1 MWQSRYPS
9 NSPRLSQKLMLNQYI
24 HSPYQNPCR
33 KYLLS
38 QFCHFV
44 LAVQLNL
51 VLLQKIQGWKECHLF
66 LLQEILF
73 SPSVLQGVELARC
86 VHYCSP
92 LSTQVVPAHKAFLH
106 EDSLALSP
114 STLCCQ
120 PQLDSFHFHFL
131 QFSLQSQSY
140 MARSGQLPSGHLEL
154 DECCVTC
161 VNPKQLLLS

>member
-1 MWQSRYPS
+1 
-9 NSPRLSQKLMLNQYI
+9 MLNKYI
-24 HSPYQNPCR
+24 HSPYQNPCC

-38 QFCHFV
+38 RFCHLV

-51 VLLQKIQGWKECHLF
+51 VLLQKIQGWKDCQVF
-66 LLQEILF
+66 LLQEILL
-73 SPSVLQGVELARC
+73 SPSVLQGFELAHR

-106 EDSLALSP
+106 EYSVALRP
-114 STLCCQ
+114 STLFCQ

-140 MARSGQLPSGHLEL
+140 MARFGQLRSGHLEL
-154 DECCVTC
+154 HECCVTC